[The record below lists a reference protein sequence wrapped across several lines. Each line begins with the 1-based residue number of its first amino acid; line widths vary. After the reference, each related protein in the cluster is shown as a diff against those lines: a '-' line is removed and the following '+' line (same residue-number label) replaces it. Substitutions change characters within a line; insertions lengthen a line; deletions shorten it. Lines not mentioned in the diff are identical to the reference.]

1 MREEQVC
8 AAEALR
14 PVQGGGAPAVAFFDI
29 DGTLIYHDPERLRQ
43 ERESRAA
50 GKQVEWSE
58 EPVRPAVAR
67 AIDRM
72 RANGHYAFV
81 CTGRPVSILPA
92 PIRQITFDG
101 VIAEAGAYIEL
112 GDAVIREAHI
122 PFDLLVETARRFVG
136 AGIDVDME
144 SNVHNI
150 ELYPSGAP
158 RMFPGAEVVRTIDE
172 FCARAN
178 GLGIAKFCTHG
189 ATHEQLAPI
198 MPFISKHYTACDLQ
212 HGTTEFSMIGFDKGA
227 GIAAVLE
234 RLGHG
239 RERTFAFGDSENDLS
254 MAPAVETF
262 VAMGNAL
269 PGVKARADYVTDDA
283 AHDGVATGLA
293 HFGLIWQQRCVG
305 NPGRAEGKS
314 PLEKHR

>member
-1 MREEQVC
+1 MAEEQAR
-8 AAEALR
+8 AA
-14 PVQGGGAPAVAFFDI
+14 GAPRLVRDGNTPAVAFFDI

-43 ERESRAA
+43 ENELRAA

-58 EPVRPAVAR
+58 EPVRPAVHR

-72 RANGHYAFV
+72 RANGHYALV
-81 CTGRPVSILPA
+81 CTGRPVSILPG
-92 PIRQITFDG
+92 PIRQ
-101 VIAEAGAYIEL
+101 
-112 GDAVIREAHI
+112 
-122 PFDLLVETARRFVG
+122 
-136 AGIDVDME
+136 

-158 RMFPGAEVVRTIDE
+158 RMFPGAEVVRTLDE
-172 FCARAN
+172 FCALAS

-189 ATHEQLAPI
+189 ATPEQLAPI
-198 MPFISKHYTACDLQ
+198 MPFIREHYTACDLQ

-234 RLGHG
+234 HLNHG

-254 MAPAVETF
+254 MAPAVEMF

-269 PGVKARADYVTDDA
+269 PGVKERADYVTDDA
-283 AHDGVATGLA
+283 AFDGVATGLA
-293 HFGLIWQQRCVG
+293 HFGLI
-305 NPGRAEGKS
+305 
-314 PLEKHR
+314 

>member
-1 MREEQVC
+1 MAEEQAR
-8 AAEALR
+8 AA
-14 PVQGGGAPAVAFFDI
+14 GAPRSARGSSTPAVAFFDI

-43 ERESRAA
+43 ENELRAA

-58 EPVRPAVAR
+58 EPVRPAVHR

-72 RANGHYAFV
+72 RANGHYALV
-81 CTGRPVSILPA
+81 CTGRPVSILPE
-92 PIRQITFDG
+92 PIRRIEFDG
-101 VIAEAGAYIEL
+101 VVAEAGAYIEL
-112 GDAVIREAHI
+112 GGSVIREAHI
-122 PFDLLVETARRFVG
+122 PFDLLVETARHFVD
-136 AGIDVDME
+136 AGIDVNME

-158 RMFPGAEVVRTIDE
+158 RMFPGAEVVRTLDE
-172 FCARAN
+172 FCALAN

-189 ATHEQLAPI
+189 ATPEQLAPI
-198 MPFISKHYTACDLQ
+198 MPFIREHYTACDLQ

-234 RLGHG
+234 HLDHG

-269 PGVKARADYVTDDA
+269 PGVKERADYVTDDA
-283 AHDGVATGLA
+283 AFDGVATGLA
-293 HFGLIWQQRCVG
+293 HFGLI
-305 NPGRAEGKS
+305 
-314 PLEKHR
+314 